1 MGRIW
6 WIAVFALPLIAQDFY
21 SLEKEAALGRQLAA
35 EAARNTQP
43 LDSAA
48 AGDYVNEL
56 GQRLA
61 VKLAGPAFDYT
72 FAVAAG
78 GADNSTHEPL
88 ALPGG
93 YIFVPA
99 TLFLAAQDEAEF
111 AGMLAHSI
119 AHIAAWHFTRQAT
132 RGQFANMSTMNQNQ
146 SAALPLGFLRFQRQ
160 NELEADR
167 LAVNSLAGAGFDPA
181 ALARYIGRVQP
192 EDGGRDQRVAALE
205 DAVQAMPAQAY
216 AAGEAFRGVQEE
228 VRRLMPAPAAKRT
241 PTLRR

>member
-1 MGRIW
+1 VGRIW
-6 WIAVFALPLIAQDFY
+6 WIAVFALPLIAQDVH
-21 SLEKEAALGRQLAA
+21 SLVKEAALGRQLAA

-43 LDSAA
+43 LNSAA
-48 AGDYVNEL
+48 ARDYVNEL

-61 VKLAGPAFDYT
+61 AKFAGPAFDYT
-72 FAVAAG
+72 VAVVTD
-78 GADNSTHEPL
+78 GADNITHEPL

-132 RGQFANMSTMNQNQ
+132 RGQFAIISTMNQSQ
-146 SAALPLGFLRFQRQ
+146 SAALPLGFLRIQRQ

-167 LAVNSLAGAGFDPA
+167 LAVNSMAGAGFDPA

-205 DAVQAMPAQAY
+205 DAVQAMPVQAF